1 MYFFIAR
8 RLLFLLRFCQFFR
21 ASYFLL
27 ILLVR
32 RDEPA
37 GCLRMGVPHGQ
48 GLATHG
54 GLESCVAVRKF
65 SHEALIKERAGMVT
79 SHVKLINLVRFA

>member
-1 MYFFIAR
+1 M
-8 RLLFLLRFCQFFR
+8 
-21 ASYFLL
+21 L